1 VNQSVATLVHSSTE
15 DTVRMGHSKARMG
28 RSGRAAAVAL
38 LAAAVA
44 SSGGCHPVAPP
55 IEVSVGGKTASVPA
69 GMTVG
74 ALLNRVGL
82 HLRAGNLL
90 DVHGDVIR
98 PHAYAGQVLMNG
110 KPVPVSTPLSPGAVI
125 TLRDGEDRTESE
137 VTVVEQVP
145 GTQAPNPQFYLGTV
159 PGELVVRKG
168 EISGE
173 VVSSDF
179 RATGSYQ
186 QPKAVALTFDDGP
199 SYLFTR
205 RFLAVLKRFHVTATF
220 FVIGKFVQQY
230 PDIVKSEAEAG
241 MVVANHSWS
250 HPNYPPFRKLP
261 AARIRQE
268 VADTEHLLLGMGI
281 SSAFFRPPGGS
292 YSPTVIEAAR
302 TFDNRV
308 VLWSVDPKDWE
319 RGRSAASITAAV
331 LAHVEAGS
339 IVDLHDGG
347 PNSQATLEALPAIIQ
362 GIRARGLD
370 LVALTP

>member
-1 VNQSVATLVHSSTE
+1 
-15 DTVRMGHSKARMG
+15 
-28 RSGRAAAVAL
+28 L
-38 LAAAVA
+38 LAAAAVLSTSCKPA
-44 SSGGCHPVAPP
+44 VPS
-55 IEVSVGGKTASVPA
+55 IKISVGGEAASVPA
-69 GMTVG
+69 GMTLG
-74 ALLNRVGL
+74 ALARALGL
-82 HLRAGNLL
+82 HPRAGDLL
-90 DVHGDVIR
+90 DVEGDLIQR
-98 PHAYAGQVLMNG
+98 DAIPGQVLMNG
-110 KPVPVSTPLSPGAVI
+110 KAVPDSTPLSPGAVI
-125 TLRDGEDRTESE
+125 TVRDGQDTTESI
-137 VTVVEQVP
+137 VTEIEQVP
-145 GTQAPNPQFYLGTV
+145 GRQATNPQFFLGTV
-159 PGELVVRKG
+159 PGELILRKG

-173 VVSSDF
+173 VVSSEF
-179 RATGSYQ
+179 SPTGSLQ

-199 SYLFTR
+199 SYLYTR

-230 PDIVKSEAEAG
+230 PDIVKSEAAAG

-250 HPNYPPFRKLP
+250 HPNSPAFRKLP

-292 YSPTVIEAAR
+292 YSPTVIDAAR

-319 RGRSAASITAAV
+319 RGRSAASIAASV
-331 LAHVEAGS
+331 LAHVGPGS

-347 PNSQATLEALPAIIQ
+347 PNGQATLEALPAIIR